1 MSCSAFT
8 SCILLCPRS
17 EWYFM
22 LFYGKH
28 NMEETAETVM
38 ITAVCWRRAWWSKY
52 TGTWH
57 QKIWGGRRCSWQKVA
72 GAYHWW
78 YKVTSDLN
86 VTGTCKIWYYKD
98 CSQDW
103 FNLMQ
108 SKAHK
113 FQGSCS
119 LTSCV
124 TKRLHQLWMFNSE
137 SKKHEST
144 KLNRH
149 YFAETN
155 LRLSSLQNGT

>member
-28 NMEETAETVM
+28 NMEETAETVL
-38 ITAVCWRRAWWSKY
+38 IEKNLVEQAYCNLTSKDLRRSEMQLTGSSWSISLMYLLTWTWLKPVNF
-52 TGTWH
+52 GTTRIALQTN
-57 QKIWGGRRCSWQKVA
+57 QKLATEWK
-72 GAYHWW
+72 GA
-78 YKVTSDLN
+78 S
-86 VTGTCKIWYYKD
+86 
-98 CSQDW
+98 

-124 TKRLHQLWMFNSE
+124 TKRLHQLWMLNSE
-137 SKKHEST
+137 SKKTWKH
-144 KLNRH
+144 
-149 YFAETN
+149 
-155 LRLSSLQNGT
+155 